1 MISIRT
7 ILLAMAATAFVSLV
21 AIGPVSAAPFGDRN
35 GGPGLPGL
43 PGLSLTFGDRPSAGG
58 DRRCLSEPEI
68 EAAIA
73 SGRIQ
78 SWAKI
83 RSIANIP
90 KDYRETSD
98 VQVCMRGGV
107 PYFIVSMVSP
117 KGEYFKI
124 VLNAVD
130 GSS

>member
-1 MISIRT
+1 MMPKSKGMIPFRPM
-7 ILLAMAATAFVSLV
+7 ILALIAAAALSV
-21 AIGPVSAAPFGDRN
+21 APVAPSFAA
-35 GGPGLPGL
+35 
-43 PGLSLTFGDRPSAGG
+43 AGG
-58 DRRCLSEPEI
+58 RACLSEPEI

-73 SGRIQ
+73 SGQIQ

-83 RSIANIP
+83 RELANIP
-90 KDYRETSD
+90 RNYKEASD
-98 VQVCMRGGV
+98 IQVCMRGGV

-124 VLNAVD
+124 VLNAVN

>member
-1 MISIRT
+1 MPKSRSMIPFRSV
-7 ILLAMAATAFVSLV
+7 ILALTAAAALSL
-21 AIGPVSAAPFGDRN
+21 GPVMPASAAN
-35 GGPGLPGL
+35 GG
-43 PGLSLTFGDRPSAGG
+43 RA
-58 DRRCLSEPEI
+58 CLSEPEI

-73 SGRIQ
+73 SGQIQ
-78 SWAKI
+78 SWAKV
-83 RSIANIP
+83 RELANIP
-90 KDYRETSD
+90 KAYREASD
-98 VQVCMRGGV
+98 VQVCLRGGV

>member
-1 MISIRT
+1 MIPFRPIV
-7 ILLAMAATAFVSLV
+7 LAVFAAASL
-21 AIGPVSAAPFGDRN
+21 S
-35 GGPGLPGL
+35 
-43 PGLSLTFGDRPSAGG
+43 LSLTPDAIAQAGGRGDRA
-58 DRRCLSEPEI
+58 CLSEPEI

-73 SGRIQ
+73 SGQIQ

-83 RSIANIP
+83 RELANIP
-90 KDYRETSD
+90 KNYREASD
-98 VQVCMRGGV
+98 VQVCLRAGV

-124 VLNAVD
+124 VLSAVD

>member
-1 MISIRT
+1 MRIQRIVPKSGRMIPFRSV
-7 ILLAMAATAFVSLV
+7 ILAAV
-21 AIGPVSAAPFGDRN
+21 AAVALSVAPAGSAYAAN
-35 GGPGLPGL
+35 G
-43 PGLSLTFGDRPSAGG
+43 AG
-58 DRRCLSEPEI
+58 RACLSEPEI

-73 SGRIQ
+73 SGQIQ

-83 RSIANIP
+83 RELANIP
-90 KDYRETSD
+90 RNYKEASD
-98 VQVCMRGGV
+98 VQVCLRAGV

>member
-1 MISIRT
+1 MIPFRSLIV
-7 ILLAMAATAFVSLV
+7 AAIAAV
-21 AIGPVSAAPFGDRN
+21 ALSVAPAETGYAAN
-35 GGPGLPGL
+35 GG
-43 PGLSLTFGDRPSAGG
+43 GG
-58 DRRCLSEPEI
+58 GRACLSEPEI

-73 SGRIQ
+73 SGQIQ

-83 RSIANIP
+83 KQLANIP
-90 KDYRETSD
+90 KAYREASD
-98 VQVCMRGGV
+98 VQVCTRAGQL
-107 PYFIVSMVSP
+107 YFIVSMVSP

>member
-1 MISIRT
+1 MIPFRSIV
-7 ILLAMAATAFVSLV
+7 LAAVAAV
-21 AIGPVSAAPFGDRN
+21 ALSAAPAALVYAAN
-35 GGPGLPGL
+35 GGGR
-43 PGLSLTFGDRPSAGG
+43 T
-58 DRRCLSEPEI
+58 CLSEPEI

-73 SGRIQ
+73 SGEIQ

-83 RSIANIP
+83 KQLANIP
-90 KDYRETSD
+90 KAYREASD
-98 VQVCMRGGV
+98 VQVCTRAGQL
-107 PYFIVSMVSP
+107 YFIVSMVSP

>member
-1 MISIRT
+1 MTTIRT
-7 ILLAMAATAFVSLV
+7 MLMALATAVPIFLGPAVSSAV
-21 AIGPVSAAPFGDRN
+21 AAAG
-35 GGPGLPGL
+35 
-43 PGLSLTFGDRPSAGG
+43 S
-58 DRRCLSEPEI
+58 CLSEPQI

-73 SGRIQ
+73 SGEIQ
-78 SWAKI
+78 SWAKV
-83 RSIANIP
+83 RELASIP
-90 KDYRETSD
+90 KAYREASD
-98 VQVCMRGGV
+98 VQVCLRAGV

>member
-1 MISIRT
+1 MIPFRSM
-7 ILLAMAATAFVSLV
+7 ILAAIAAV
-21 AIGPVSAAPFGDRN
+21 ALSVAPAAPAFAAN
-35 GGPGLPGL
+35 GSG
-43 PGLSLTFGDRPSAGG
+43 RA
-58 DRRCLSEPEI
+58 CLSEPEI

-73 SGRIQ
+73 SGQIQ

-83 RSIANIP
+83 RDLANIP
-90 KDYRETSD
+90 KNYKEASD
-98 VQVCMRGGV
+98 VQVCMRAGQ